1 MSWGHA
7 TSTDL
12 TTWTDHPVVIE
23 ATDDE
28 LVFSGSVVVDRDN
41 TSGLGGDGEPPLVAV
56 YTSVYGEG
64 RAPRANTQAQSLA
77 YSTDGGATLG
87 TPRGTP
93 CCLDEPEAR
102 SFRDPK
108 VFWYE
113 PGGYW
118 VMAAVV
124 ADARVVKLFRSGDLL
139 DWQPLSE
146 VGLGV
151 DEGLVRCPTCSRCPS
166 TATTSVG
173 CWSST

>member
-1 MSWGHA
+1 M
-7 TSTDL
+7 
-12 TTWTDHPVVIE
+12 
-23 ATDDE
+23 
-28 LVFSGSVVVDRDN
+28 VVDRDN

-64 RAPRANTQAQSLA
+64 SGLPANTQAQSLA
-77 YSTDGGATLG
+77 YSTDGGATWERYEGNPVL
-87 TPRGTP
+87 R
-93 CCLDEPEAR
+93 LDEPEAR

-139 DWQPLSE
+139 DWHPRRRSRAS
-146 VGLGV
+146 GSTRAWW
-151 DEGLVRCPTCSRCPS
+151 RCPTCSRCPS